1 MSTLFRLDASIRRET
16 SATRALADT
25 IEQALVAELPGL
37 SVTRRD
43 VAQSPVD
50 SRAWADSIAAAST
63 PPEQRSAAQRAAAAT
78 AALLADEVLAADTLL
93 FAVPLYNWGVSQHF
107 KTWFDVTVSDPRIG
121 PRTTAFAG
129 RPAFLVTARGGAY
142 GPGTP
147 REGWD
152 HAIGWMRRVLADSW
166 RLDLTV
172 IETELTLAGL
182 DPAMADL
189 QDEARRRQEAAHA
202 AATAA
207 ARGLAARLVQAA

>member
-1 MSTLFRLDASIRRET
+1 MSTLFRLDASIRRES

-43 VAQSPVD
+43 LGQAPVD
-50 SRAWADSIAAAST
+50 AHVWADSIAAAST
-63 PPEQRSAAQRAAAAT
+63 PPQQRSAAQREAAAT

-107 KTWFDVTVSDPRIG
+107 KTWFDVAVTDPRIG
-121 PRTTAFAG
+121 PRPTAFTG

-152 HAIGWMRRVLADSW
+152 HAIGWMRRVLADFAQLLF
-166 RLDLTV
+166 R
-172 IETELTLAGL
+172 
-182 DPAMADL
+182 
-189 QDEARRRQEAAHA
+189 
-202 AATAA
+202 
-207 ARGLAARLVQAA
+207 